1 MWLNASTDYAI
12 RMLICL
18 SRASGAVS
26 SSKLAR
32 TIGVSPRYLL
42 QIGARLRDA
51 GFVYVGYGPAGGYQ
65 LSRPPA
71 KISLMDVIMAV
82 NRKENVSVLP
92 DKRRSKEDFHILELH
107 IDNWKKGYKGSWRA
121 LRFQICHRQ
130 SEELS
135 KIDSPSF
142 NLYRCLSHIIIL

>member
-1 MWLNASTDYAI
+1 MQLNRSTDYAL

-32 TIGVSPRYLL
+32 AIGVSPRYLL

-51 GFVYVGYGPAGGYQ
+51 GFVHVGHGPAGGYQ

-71 KISLMDVIMAV
+71 KISLMDVIMAM
-82 NRKENVSVLP
+82 NRKGNVPVLS
-92 DKRRSKEDFHILELH
+92 DKGLSKEDFHTLECTYRQLE
-107 IDNWKKGYKGSWRA
+107 KGI
-121 LRFQICHRQ
+121 QRQ
-130 SEELS
+130 LESITISELSQTEREEL
-135 KIDSPSF
+135 
-142 NLYRCLSHIIIL
+142 NRQTARTNT

>member
-1 MWLNASTDYAI
+1 MQLNRSTDYAL

-32 TIGVSPRYLL
+32 AIGVSPRYLL

-51 GFVYVGYGPAGGYQ
+51 GFVHVGHGPAGGYQ

-71 KISLMDVIMAV
+71 KISLMDVIMAM
-82 NRKENVSVLP
+82 NRKGNVSVLP
-92 DKRRSKEDFHILELH
+92 DKRSSKEDFHTLECIYRQLE
-107 IDNWKKGYKGSWRA
+107 KGMEGNERRKSDLFGNVAIFEIGRKSVCGSTLQQTMRSG
-121 LRFQICHRQ
+121 C
-130 SEELS
+130 
-135 KIDSPSF
+135 
-142 NLYRCLSHIIIL
+142 

>member
-32 TIGVSPRYLL
+32 AIGVSPRYLL

-51 GFVYVGYGPAGGYQ
+51 GFVHVGHGPAGGYQ

-71 KISLMDVIMAV
+71 KISLMDVIMAM
-82 NRKENVSVLP
+82 NRKGNVPVLYRIK
-92 DKRRSKEDFHILELH
+92 DRSKEDFHTLECIYRQLE
-107 IDNWKKGYKGSWRA
+107 KGI
-121 LRFQICHRQ
+121 QRQ
-130 SEELS
+130 LESITISELSQTECEEL
-135 KIDSPSF
+135 KRQIEKE
-142 NLYRCLSHIIIL
+142 NT

>member
-1 MWLNASTDYAI
+1 MQLNRSTDYAL

-32 TIGVSPRYLL
+32 AIGVSPRYLL

-51 GFVYVGYGPAGGYQ
+51 GFVHVGHGPAGGYQ

-71 KISLMDVIMAV
+71 KISLMDVIMAM
-82 NRKENVSVLP
+82 NRKGNVSVLP
-92 DKRRSKEDFHILELH
+92 DKRPSKEDFHTLEC
-107 IDNWKKGYKGSWRA
+107 IYRQPEKGI
-121 LRFQICHRQ
+121 QRQ
-130 SEELS
+130 LESITISELSQTEREELNRQTA
-135 KIDSPSF
+135 KT
-142 NLYRCLSHIIIL
+142 NT

>member
-1 MWLNASTDYAI
+1 MQLNRSTDYAL

-32 TIGVSPRYLL
+32 AIGVSPRYLL

-51 GFVYVGYGPAGGYQ
+51 GFVHVGHGPAGGYQ

-92 DKRRSKEDFHILELH
+92 DKRRSKEDFHILECTYRQLE
-107 IDNWKKGYKGSWRA
+107 KGI
-121 LRFQICHRQ
+121 QRQ
-130 SEELS
+130 LESITISELS
-135 KIDSPSF
+135 QTECEESDHMRGVGLPM
-142 NLYRCLSHIIIL
+142 H

>member
-1 MWLNASTDYAI
+1 MQLNRSTDYAI

-51 GFVYVGYGPAGGYQ
+51 DFVSVSFGAAGGYR
-65 LSRPPA
+65 LPRLPGE
-71 KISLMDVIMAV
+71 ISLLDVITAMEWKGE
-82 NRKENVSVLP
+82 RICQNVDHV
-92 DKRRSKEDFHILELH
+92 
-107 IDNWKKGYKGSWRA
+107 
-121 LRFQICHRQ
+121 
-130 SEELS
+130 
-135 KIDSPSF
+135 
-142 NLYRCLSHIIIL
+142 

>member
-1 MWLNASTDYAI
+1 MWLNASNDYAI

-26 SSKLAR
+26 SSKLSRA
-32 TIGVSPRYLL
+32 IGVSPRYLL

-51 GFVYVGYGPAGGYQ
+51 GFVHVGHGSAGGYQ
-65 LSRPPA
+65 CIEKAMCLFCRI
-71 KISLMDVIMAV
+71 KDDRRRIFTYW
-82 NRKENVSVLP
+82 NV
-92 DKRRSKEDFHILELH
+92 H

-130 SEELS
+130 SVR
-135 KIDSPSF
+135 
-142 NLYRCLSHIIIL
+142 N

>member
-1 MWLNASTDYAI
+1 MQLNRSTDYAL

-32 TIGVSPRYLL
+32 AIGVSPRYLL

-51 GFVYVGYGPAGGYQ
+51 GFVHVGHGPAGGYQ

-92 DKRRSKEDFHILELH
+92 DKRRSKEDFHILECTYRQLE
-107 IDNWKKGYKGSWRA
+107 KGI
-121 LRFQICHRQ
+121 QRQ
-130 SEELS
+130 LESITISDLS
-135 KIDSPSF
+135 QTE
-142 NLYRCLSHIIIL
+142 